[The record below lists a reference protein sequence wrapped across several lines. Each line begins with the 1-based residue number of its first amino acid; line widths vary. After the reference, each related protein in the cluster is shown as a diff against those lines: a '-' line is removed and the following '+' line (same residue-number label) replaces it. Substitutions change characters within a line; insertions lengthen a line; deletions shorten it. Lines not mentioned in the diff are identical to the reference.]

1 MFDNFSTLCM
11 KGLFFRSIPTGNYM
25 FKISNRN
32 TRTRFEICSDLTIK
46 TPEWRHWR
54 RSGVFIVK
62 IEHIS
67 HLILVSLWR
76 TLRGKYRLGCLV
88 AITILDPDIPVE
100 NHVCGSLLDS
110 VLDLAL
116 KTKTCLYGCPDPGG
130 QATFCGGHKIT
141 VLIWFV
147 CFSKSLSALDVW
159 KVIRKKIKK
168 AVFVLAHLCPMQ
180 PFSTPWKR
188 QKTCFLGCKEKV
200 HWEQM
205 GSRWV
210 EA

>member
-54 RSGVFIVK
+54 CSGVFIVK

-67 HLILVSLWR
+67 QLILVSLWR

-88 AITILDPDIPVE
+88 AITILDQIFQ
-100 NHVCGSLLDS
+100 
-110 VLDLAL
+110 L
-116 KTKTCLYGCPDPGG
+116 KTMFVALCSIQFLIQRLKQKLCLYGCPDPGG
-130 QATFCGGHKIT
+130 QPTFCGGHKIP
-141 VLIWFV
+141 VLIWLV
-147 CFSKSLSALDVW
+147 WFSKSLSALDVW
-159 KVIRKKIKK
+159 KVIRKKNQNSNFCFNP
-168 AVFVLAHLCPMQ
+168 FVPNAAFLYPLKTSENL
-180 PFSTPWKR
+180 FS
-188 QKTCFLGCKEKV
+188 GV
-200 HWEQM
+200 
-205 GSRWV
+205 
-210 EA
+210 

>member
-1 MFDNFSTLCM
+1 MFHNFSTLCM

-54 RSGVFIVK
+54 RSGVFILK

-67 HLILVSLWR
+67 QLILVSLWR

-88 AITILDPDIPVE
+88 AITILDQIFQ
-100 NHVCGSLLDS
+100 
-110 VLDLAL
+110 L
-116 KTKTCLYGCPDPGG
+116 KTMFVALCSIQFLIQRLKQKLCLYGCPDPGG
-130 QATFCGGHKIT
+130 QPTFCGGHKIP
-141 VLIWFV
+141 VLIWLV

-159 KVIRKKIKK
+159 KVIRKKIKI
-168 AVFVLAHLCPMQ
+168 AIFVLTHLCPML

-188 QKTCFLGCKEKV
+188 QKTCFLECKEKV

>member
-1 MFDNFSTLCM
+1 MKLEKKKHVSFQSMFDNFSTLCM

-110 VLDLAL
+110 VLDPAL
-116 KTKTCLYGCPDPGG
+116 KTKTLLVRVPWSRRSSYLLRRSQNYCFDLVCL
-130 QATFCGGHKIT
+130 
-141 VLIWFV
+141 L
-147 CFSKSLSALDVW
+147 
-159 KVIRKKIKK
+159 
-168 AVFVLAHLCPMQ
+168 
-180 PFSTPWKR
+180 
-188 QKTCFLGCKEKV
+188 
-200 HWEQM
+200 
-205 GSRWV
+205 
-210 EA
+210 